1 MALSAR
7 SLDPATVSALA
18 AIFGSLAGALASSVS
33 TWITQRRQDRRDLFA
48 KKLFHR
54 EQLYSDFISESARVI
69 VDAIQHSFQ
78 DPSRLVST
86 YGLISRMRLS
96 SSTNVTESAERLV
109 ETILHTYSEP
119 NRSPEEIQARA
130 EKRDDPLRDFSN
142 ICHRELETLWN
153 GL

>member
-1 MALSAR
+1 
-7 SLDPATVSALA
+7 
-18 AIFGSLAGALASSVS
+18 
-33 TWITQRRQDRRDLFA
+33 
-48 KKLFHR
+48 
-54 EQLYSDFISESARVI
+54 
-69 VDAIQHSFQ
+69 
-78 DPSRLVST
+78 
-86 YGLISRMRLS
+86 MRLS